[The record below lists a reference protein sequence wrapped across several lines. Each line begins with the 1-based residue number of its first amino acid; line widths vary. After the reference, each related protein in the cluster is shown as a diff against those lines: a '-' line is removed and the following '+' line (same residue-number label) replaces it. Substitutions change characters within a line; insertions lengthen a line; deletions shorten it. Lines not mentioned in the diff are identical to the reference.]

1 MCGRFVSS
9 SRPDKIAEF
18 FGASCDGGEGPD
30 GDGPGG
36 AAAQGERLESSFN
49 VAPTNDVYAVV
60 ARADGHRELT
70 TYRWGLVPSWAKDV
84 KIGSKM
90 INARG
95 ETLAEKP
102 AFKGLFRKH
111 RLLVPMDGF
120 YEWQVQASAEGEVAG
135 SKPRKTPMFI
145 HRTDGQQLAVA
156 GLWAA
161 WKEPG
166 SPADAPWLHTCTV
179 ITTAANATMA
189 PVHDRMPV
197 LLAPDAWERWL
208 DPGFHDMVALQSL
221 LVPAPDNVLTM
232 HAVSTAVN
240 SVRNKGAELVAPVST
255 DAGARG
261 TDRDPGGGEGRL
273 F

>member
-1 MCGRFVSS
+1 MALVCGRFVSS
-9 SRPDKIAEF
+9 SSPDKIAEF
-18 FGASCDGGEGPD
+18 FGASFDSESDAGDVGTGG
-30 GDGPGG
+30 
-36 AAAQGERLESSFN
+36 RLEPSFN

-60 ARADGHRELT
+60 ARAEGHRELT

-90 INARG
+90 INARS

-120 YEWQVQASAEGEVAG
+120 YEWQVQQAAEGEAAG
-135 SKPRKTPMFI
+135 AKPRKTPMFI
-145 HRTDGQQLAVA
+145 HRADGQQLAVA

-221 LVPAPDNVLTM
+221 LVPAPDDVLTM
-232 HAVSTAVN
+232 YAVSTAVN
-240 SVRNKGAELVAPVST
+240 SVRNKGPELVAPVAAAA
-255 DAGARG
+255 DAGG
-261 TDRDPGGGEGRL
+261 DDDGGEGRL